1 VGDELF
7 RVARTLETNDELRTT
22 LTDQQLPVSRRQQIV
37 EDLLGGKAR
46 PVTTNIVSMLVGN
59 GRVRELPGIVDAMIE
74 LSASRADKEVAE
86 VHSAVSLTDDQVAR
100 LAEALFKATGK
111 RVEVRVVIDQSVKGG
126 LVARVGD
133 TVIDG
138 SVRRRLEQLRNAL

>member
-1 VGDELF
+1 MAL
-7 RVARTLETNDELRTT
+7 
-22 LTDQQLPVSRRQQIV
+22 RQQVV

-59 GRVRELPGIVDAMIE
+59 GRVRELPGIVSAMVE

-86 VHSAVSLTDDQVAR
+86 VHSAVPLSDEQVAR
-100 LAEALFKATGK
+100 LSEALRTATGK
-111 RVEVRVVIDQSVKGG
+111 HVDVHVVVDESIKGG
-126 LVARVGD
+126 IVARVGD